1 MTTRENKLGNRLR
14 KSKIQ
19 QKLSLTEFRQL
30 INQGL
35 IPLNNDLYA
44 LNCVYEFHLDTTLN
58 FIAHHKATT
67 TDWQTGLLIVNT
79 WLHEKSLSLATQL
92 AELSQWAEEAEV
104 SLDD

>member
-1 MTTRENKLGNRLR
+1 MATRENKPGNRLR

-19 QKLSLTEFRQL
+19 QKLSLTEFRHL

-35 IPLNNDLYA
+35 IPLNNDLYS
-44 LNCVYEFHLDTTLN
+44 LNCAYEFHLGAMLN
-58 FIAHHKATT
+58 FIAHRTSTT
-67 TDWQTGLLIVNT
+67 TERQTGLLIVNT
-79 WLHEKSLSLATQL
+79 WLHEKSLSLAAQL